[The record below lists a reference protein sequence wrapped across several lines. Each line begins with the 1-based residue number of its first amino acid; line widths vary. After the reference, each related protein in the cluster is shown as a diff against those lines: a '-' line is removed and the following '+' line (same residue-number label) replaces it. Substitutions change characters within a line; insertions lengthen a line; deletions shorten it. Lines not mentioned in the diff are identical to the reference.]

1 MADFPDLFD
10 ELERVLLGIL
20 GTVQDTGESAFKKR
34 RVTHGPI
41 TGSFSL
47 KVGLLDSTTNREA
60 PKVNPEPAVR
70 GPLID
75 VIDERDGLRVIVLL
89 PGIRSKDV
97 KVGLRDRLLRI
108 EITKGGTTYSR
119 EIPCKLA
126 PSDIKVKSVVEKN
139 SVVEILFSK
148 VRRTRSSD

>member
-10 ELERVLLGIL
+10 ELERVLLGLL
-20 GTVQDTGESAFKKR
+20 GTVQDAGETAVKKR
-34 RVTHGPI
+34 RVTRGPF

-47 KVGLLDSTTNREA
+47 KVGLLDSTTDREHMT
-60 PKVNPEPAVR
+60 VNPEPAVR
-70 GPLID
+70 APLID
-75 VIDERDGLRVIVLL
+75 VIDERDNLRVIVLL

-97 KVGLRDRLLRI
+97 KVRVRDRLLRI

-126 PSDIKVKSVVEKN
+126 PSDIRVKSVVEKN

-148 VRRTRSSD
+148 VRKARSDE

>member
-20 GTVQDTGESAFKKR
+20 GSVQDSGETAVKKR
-34 RVTHGPI
+34 RVTHGQI

-47 KVGLLDSTTNREA
+47 KVGLLDSTTDREA
-60 PKVNPEPAVR
+60 PKVYPQPAVQA
-70 GPLID
+70 PLID
-75 VIDERDGLRVIVLL
+75 VIDEREGLRVIVLL

-97 KVGLRDRLLRI
+97 KVGVRDRLLKI
-108 EITKGGTTYSR
+108 EITKGEATYSR

-148 VRRTRSSD
+148 VRKTGSSE

>member
-20 GTVQDTGESAFKKR
+20 GSVQDSGESAVKKR
-34 RVTHGPI
+34 RVTHGAI

-47 KVGLLDSTTNREA
+47 KVGLLDSTINREA
-60 PKVNPEPAVR
+60 PRAYPEPAAQA
-70 GPLID
+70 PLVD
-75 VIDERDGLRVIVLL
+75 VIDEKDGLRVIVLL

-97 KVGLRDRLLRI
+97 KVGVRDRLLRI

-119 EIPCKLA
+119 EVPCKLA
-126 PSDIKVKSVVEKN
+126 PSDIKIKSVVEKN

-148 VRRTRSSD
+148 VRRTRSNE

>member
-1 MADFPDLFD
+1 MIIEYLVMKLALQAVVDECNRMALVQ
-10 ELERVLLGIL
+10 ESQERVGFLRSGIARL
-20 GTVQDTGESAFKKR
+20 EVAYES
-34 RVTHGPI
+34 G
-41 TGSFSL
+41 
-47 KVGLLDSTTNREA
+47 
-60 PKVNPEPAVR
+60 
-70 GPLID
+70 LID

-97 KVGLRDRLLRI
+97 KVGVRDRLLRI

-126 PSDIKVKSVVEKN
+126 PSDIKIKSVVEKN

-148 VRRTRSSD
+148 VRKARSNE

>member
-20 GTVQDTGESAFKKR
+20 GNVQDSGETTFKKR
-34 RVTHGPI
+34 RVTHGSI

-47 KVGLLDSTTNREA
+47 KVGLLDSTINREA
-60 PKVNPEPAVR
+60 PRAYPEQAAQA
-70 GPLID
+70 PLVD
-75 VIDERDGLRVIVLL
+75 VIDEKDGLRVIVLL

-97 KVGLRDRLLRI
+97 KVGVRNRLLRI
-108 EITKGGTTYSR
+108 EIMKGGTTYSR

-126 PSDIKVKSVVEKN
+126 PSDIKIKSVVEKN

-148 VRRTRSSD
+148 VRKARSNE

>member
-20 GTVQDTGESAFKKR
+20 GSVQDSGETVKKR
-34 RVTHGPI
+34 RVTRGPI
-41 TGSFSL
+41 TGTFSL

-60 PKVNPEPAVR
+60 PRVYPQQAEQ

-75 VIDERDGLRVIVLL
+75 VIDEKDGLRVIVLL
-89 PGIRSKDV
+89 PGIRSDDV
-97 KVGLRDRLLRI
+97 KVGVSGRLLRI

-126 PSDIKVKSVVEKN
+126 PSDIRVKSVVEKN

-148 VRRTRSSD
+148 VTKARSSE

>member
-1 MADFPDLFD
+1 MADFPNLFD

-20 GTVQDTGESAFKKR
+20 GTVQDAGETAVKKR

-47 KVGLLDSTTNREA
+47 KVGLLDSTTDREA
-60 PKVNPEPAVR
+60 PRVNPAVQA
-70 GPLID
+70 PLID
-75 VIDERDGLRVIVLL
+75 VIDGRDGLRVIVLL

-97 KVGLRDRLLRI
+97 KVGVRDRLLRI
-108 EITKGGTTYSR
+108 EIKKGGTTYSR

-148 VRRTRSSD
+148 VRKTGSSE

>member
-10 ELERVLLGIL
+10 ELERVLLGML
-20 GTVQDTGESAFKKR
+20 GSVQDSGETAFKKR
-34 RVTHGPI
+34 RVTRGSI

-47 KVGLLDSTTNREA
+47 KVGLLDSTINREA
-60 PKVNPEPAVR
+60 PRAYPEQAAQA
-70 GPLID
+70 PLVD
-75 VIDERDGLRVIVLL
+75 VIDEKDGLRVIGLV
-89 PGIRSKDV
+89 PGIRAKDV
-97 KVGLRDRLLRI
+97 KVGVSDGLLRI

-126 PSDIKVKSVVEKN
+126 PSEIKIKPVVEKN

-148 VRRTRSSD
+148 VRRTRSNE

>member
-20 GTVQDTGESAFKKR
+20 GSVQDSGETAVKKR
-34 RVTHGPI
+34 RVTHGAI

-47 KVGLLDSTTNREA
+47 KVGLLDSTINREA
-60 PKVNPEPAVR
+60 PRAYPEQAAQA
-70 GPLID
+70 PLVD
-75 VIDERDGLRVIVLL
+75 VIDEKDGLRVIVLL

-97 KVGLRDRLLRI
+97 KVGVRDRLLRI
-108 EITKGGTTYSR
+108 EIMKGGTTYSR

-126 PSDIKVKSVVEKN
+126 PSDIKIKSVVEKN

-148 VRRTRSSD
+148 VRKARSNE

>member
-10 ELERVLLGIL
+10 ELERVLFGIL
-20 GTVQDTGESAFKKR
+20 GDIQDAG
-34 RVTHGPI
+34 I
-41 TGSFSL
+41 TGTFSL

-60 PKVNPEPAVR
+60 PRVYPQPAAQ

-75 VIDERDGLRVIVLL
+75 VIDEKDGLRVIVLL
-89 PGIRSKDV
+89 PGIRSDDV
-97 KVGLRDRLLRI
+97 KVGVSGRLLRI

-126 PSDIKVKSVVEKN
+126 PSDIRVKSVVEKN

-148 VRRTRSSD
+148 VTKARSSE

>member
-20 GTVQDTGESAFKKR
+20 GGIQDAGESAVKKR
-34 RVTHGPI
+34 RVTHGQI

-47 KVGLLDSTTNREA
+47 KVGLLDSTTNEEA
-60 PKVNPEPAVR
+60 SRLYPEPAPR
-70 GPLID
+70 APLID
-75 VIDERDGLRVIVLL
+75 VIDEKDGLRVIVLL

-97 KVGLRDRLLRI
+97 KVGVRDRLLRI

-148 VRRTRSSD
+148 VRKARSSE

>member
-1 MADFPDLFD
+1 MADFPGLFD
-10 ELERVLLGIL
+10 ELERVLLGVL
-20 GTVQDTGESAFKKR
+20 GTVQDAGESAVKRR

-47 KVGLLDSTTNREA
+47 KVGLLDSPNREA
-60 PKVNPEPAVR
+60 PKVYPQPAVQA
-70 GPLID
+70 PLID
-75 VIDERDGLRVIVLL
+75 VIDEREGLRVIVLL

-97 KVGLRDRLLRI
+97 KVGVRDRLLKI
-108 EITKGGTTYSR
+108 EITKGGMVYSR

-139 SVVEILFSK
+139 SVVEIIFSK
-148 VRRTRSSD
+148 VRKTGSSE

>member
-20 GTVQDTGESAFKKR
+20 GGIPDAGETVKKR
-34 RVTHGPI
+34 RVTHGSI

-47 KVGLLDSTTNREA
+47 KVGLLDSTTTNREA
-60 PKVNPEPAVR
+60 PRVYTKQAAQ

-75 VIDERDGLRVIVLL
+75 VIDEKDGLRVIVLL
-89 PGIRSKDV
+89 PGIRSKDI
-97 KVGLRDRLLRI
+97 KVGVSGRLLRI

-148 VRRTRSSD
+148 VRKARSSE

>member
-1 MADFPDLFD
+1 MADFPELFD

-20 GTVQDTGESAFKKR
+20 GTAQDAGDTVVKKR

-41 TGSFSL
+41 TGNFSL
-47 KVGLLDSTTNREA
+47 KVGFLESPNREA
-60 PKVNPEPAVR
+60 PKVYPEPAAQA
-70 GPLID
+70 PLID
-75 VIDERDGLRVIVLL
+75 VIDEKDRLRVIVLL

-97 KVGLRDRLLRI
+97 KVGVRERLLKI
-108 EITKGGTTYSR
+108 EITKGETTYSR

-126 PSDIKVKSVVEKN
+126 PSDIKVNSVVEKN

-148 VRRTRSSD
+148 VGRAPSIE

>member
-20 GTVQDTGESAFKKR
+20 GSVQDSGETAFKKR
-34 RVTHGPI
+34 RVTHRSI

-60 PKVNPEPAVR
+60 PRAYPEQAEQA
-70 GPLID
+70 PLID
-75 VIDERDGLRVIVLL
+75 VIDEKDGLRVIVLL
-89 PGIRSKDV
+89 PGIRSDDV
-97 KVGLRDRLLRI
+97 KVGVSGRLLRI

-126 PSDIKVKSVVEKN
+126 PSDIKIKSVVEKN

-148 VRRTRSSD
+148 VKKARSNE

>member
-20 GTVQDTGESAFKKR
+20 GSVQDSGETAVKKR
-34 RVTHGPI
+34 RVTHGAI

-47 KVGLLDSTTNREA
+47 KVGLLDSTINREA
-60 PKVNPEPAVR
+60 PRAYPEPAAQA
-70 GPLID
+70 PLVD
-75 VIDERDGLRVIVLL
+75 VIDEKDGLRVIVLL

-97 KVGLRDRLLRI
+97 KVGVRDRLLRI

-119 EIPCKLA
+119 EVPCKLA
-126 PSDIKVKSVVEKN
+126 PSDIKIKSVVEKN

-148 VRRTRSSD
+148 VRKARSNE

>member
-20 GTVQDTGESAFKKR
+20 GGIPDAGETVKKR
-34 RVTHGPI
+34 RVTRGPI
-41 TGSFSL
+41 TGTFSL
-47 KVGLLDSTTNREA
+47 KVGLLDSRTDGEA
-60 PKVNPEPAVR
+60 PRVYPKQAAQ

-75 VIDERDGLRVIVLL
+75 VIDEKDGLRVIVLL

-97 KVGLRDRLLRI
+97 KVGVRDRLLRI
-108 EITKGGTTYSR
+108 EITKGGNTYSR

-126 PSDIKVKSVVEKN
+126 PSDIKVKSVVENN

-148 VRRTRSSD
+148 IRKARSSE